1 MRIVALHDAAR
12 EARATA
18 ARFPFVLL
26 AALAAAVAAQVAVDA
41 NDDDITRL
49 IFSAGLGLPLMFAL
63 AVTAER
69 RGWSQAARIGTAVVS
84 GLLLVWLHV
93 AARGWSNAVMT
104 ARYLQLAFA
113 FHLLVAV
120 LPYIGT
126 GTLRGFWQYNRILFL
141 RFLLATLYAAV
152 LFGGL
157 AIALVAL
164 DQLFGVDIDG
174 DAYARLWILLAFI
187 FHPWFFLA
195 GVPRDLDAL
204 DTREDYPLGLKVF
217 AQFVL
222 VPLVT
227 VYVTILT
234 AYLVRVVVTTTWP
247 SGWIGWLVS
256 SVAAAG
262 TLALLLVHPIRERD
276 DARWVDAY
284 ARWFY
289 VVLLPSIAMLL
300 MAVGLRIGQ
309 YGITEQRYFLLA
321 LSIWLAAIAVYYGV
335 TGSRNIRVIPI
346 SLCIL
351 ALLSFA
357 GPWSAY
363 AVSRRSQANR
373 LEAIL
378 ERNGMRV
385 DGALRPP
392 AQAVSFEDRKEISAT
407 VRYLVQTHGEESLER
422 VDPSLAA
429 AAAGPTPVRPDTA
442 PPNVDDPK
450 AARAVA
456 ALGVEYVNPWQG
468 TVSAGRPFHVWTDDS
483 APIDVAGYDVLAR
496 ISLND
501 SARVPVRADTLRFTP
516 TGVGVVRVSWR
527 GEDVGVVRLDS
538 LIAAL
543 PADSIGGRMQGQVPE
558 ERRTV
563 DVESEAVRLRIILRQ
578 LGGTYPGEGQAL
590 ELNVAQAD
598 VLVDVR

>member
-1 MRIVALHDAAR
+1 MRIVALQDAAR
-12 EARATA
+12 DARATA

-26 AALAAAVAAQVAVDA
+26 AALAAAVAAQIAVDA
-41 NDDDITRL
+41 NDDDVTRL

-63 AVTAER
+63 TVAAER
-69 RGWSQAARIGTAVVS
+69 RGWSDAVRIGTAAVAA
-84 GLLLVWLHV
+84 LLLLGLHL
-93 AARGWSNAVMT
+93 AARGWSDEVMT

-157 AIALVAL
+157 AVALVAL
-164 DQLFGVDIDG
+164 DQLFGMDIDG
-174 DAYARLWILLAFI
+174 DAYVRLWILLAFL

-195 GVPRDLDAL
+195 GVPTDLDAL
-204 DTREDYPLGLKVF
+204 DTRDDYPLGLKVF

-227 VYVTILT
+227 VYVVILT

-309 YGITEQRYFLLA
+309 YGITEQRYFLLT

-373 LEAIL
+373 LEEIL
-378 ERNGMRV
+378 LRNGMLA

-392 AQAVSFEDRKEISAT
+392 PDSVSFEDRREISAT
-407 VRYLVQTHGEESLER
+407 VRYLVQTHGAESLAR
-422 VDPSLAA
+422 VHPTLPEAA
-429 AAAGPTPVRPDTA
+429 DSTDRAPGRSVDNVRVA
-442 PPNVDDPK
+442 NV
-450 AARAVA
+450 VE
-456 ALGVEYVNPWQG
+456 ALGVEYAYPWEG
-468 TVSAGRPFHVWTDDS
+468 RVTAGRPFHVWTDDS
-483 APIDVAGYDVLAR
+483 APLDIAGYDVLAR
-496 ISLND
+496 VSLSGN
-501 SARVPVRADTLRFTP
+501 AHVAVGPDTLRLTP
-516 TGVGVVRVSWR
+516 AGVGIVRVSWR
-527 GEDVGVVRLDS
+527 GNDVGTVRIDS
-538 LIAAL
+538 LVTSL
-543 PADSIGGRMQGQVPE
+543 PPDSIDGRMQNPLPE
-558 ERRTV
+558 GRRTLRI
-563 DVESEAVRLRIILRQ
+563 ESDAVRVRIILRQ
-578 LGGTYPGEGQAL
+578 LGGTYPGEGHAL
-590 ELNVAQAD
+590 ELNVMQAD